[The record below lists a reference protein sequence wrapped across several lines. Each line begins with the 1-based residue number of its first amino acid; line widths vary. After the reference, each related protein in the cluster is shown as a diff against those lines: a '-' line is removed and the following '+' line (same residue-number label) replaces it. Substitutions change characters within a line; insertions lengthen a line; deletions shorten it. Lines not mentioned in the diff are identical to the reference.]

1 MFIELGV
8 YKEVI
13 NGKVLLIFDC
23 GVGNYVLLVNYKYC
37 ISVEIVIVIVIDWG

>member
-1 MFIELGV
+1 MFIEFGV

-37 ISVEIVIVIVIDWG
+37 ISGIVIVIVIDWG

>member
-1 MFIELGV
+1 MFIEFGV

-13 NGKVLLIFDC
+13 YGKVLLIFDC

-37 ISVEIVIVIVIDWG
+37 ISGIVIVIVLDWG